1 MVVLVEVQSLVLI
14 IINPGELHRKYPAR
28 ETLKMLKTIFKLD
41 WLLAEFLN
49 ISEWIC
55 EKIIN
60 PRKLH
65 RNYLARETLKML
77 KTVLKLDWLLKNN
90 QIPENFIVNIRQ
102 LFSD

>member
-1 MVVLVEVQSLVLI
+1 
-14 IINPGELHRKYPAR
+14 
-28 ETLKMLKTIFKLD
+28 MLKTIFKLD